1 MDMNKN
7 KKIKTCITN
16 PELVKVGQCCEVK
29 MNTRWMEMNTNE
41 RFVYLPGKIKEVKWY
56 DDSKFPCVTVS
67 IRRCAKRGNYWPL
80 ENLMILPSQIGEE
93 VQDHIN
99 EYHIEDY
106 KTIIFK

>member
-1 MDMNKN
+1 M

-16 PELVKVGQCCEVK
+16 PELVKVGQCCEVLMSTK
-29 MNTRWMEMNTNE
+29 WMEMNVKE
-41 RFVYLPGKIKEVKWY
+41 PYVYLPAKIKDVSYKTDPEI
-56 DDSKFPCVTVS
+56 PCVTLYV
-67 IRRCAKRGNYWPL
+67 RRCAKRGNYWPV
-80 ENLMILPSQIGEE
+80 ENLMIVPSDIGKK